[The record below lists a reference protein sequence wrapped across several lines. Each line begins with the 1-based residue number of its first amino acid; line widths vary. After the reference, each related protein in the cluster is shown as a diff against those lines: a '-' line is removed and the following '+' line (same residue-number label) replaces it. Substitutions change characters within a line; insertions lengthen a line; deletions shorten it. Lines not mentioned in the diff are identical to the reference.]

1 MIQKCNRFLRVLL
14 FVLIATC
21 ATPALRAQSG
31 NQGVLVLTVHDNTGA
46 VVADAALVVR
56 DKSTNVSRSATTLKG
71 GTYSFSGLDAGT
83 YSLTVSKPGFKDAV
97 FDSVVIQASRVTD
110 LTVPLEVGSVSE
122 KVEVTAEQTPLIE
135 VTSNVIGTTIDL
147 KQIEDLPMTDRDP
160 TQFTAFVAGFNSAG
174 LWDNEQHQSELTS
187 MDGVIANSSR
197 FKGYG
202 SIGPNTTP
210 VTPRLQNTQELTI
223 QTSGLTASQGYGQA
237 AMQAVLSTRR
247 GSNQFHGRLFVDL
260 QNSSLNANSWSNDFY
275 GVPKALYHK
284 EDFGGTV
291 GGRII
296 RDKLF
301 FFGSY
306 EEDLTPGKGTGVDP
320 YLTASMQQGNYVFQG
335 LDGSSHTVNL
345 LQIAGAAG
353 LQSTVDPAIA
363 AELSKINASIP
374 LGTSEDVPGADQY
387 ESQNVQDLAYLE
399 PNNSYFYAPTFRID
413 YNMRNNLS
421 FDFVFNENKSSSP
434 TALFPSFPGP
444 DFSFMQDGYGATAYT
459 AGIGVNW
466 LISPT
471 LINQFQGGYLYNY
484 QVSAPKSNGYGANH
498 NIVWWNGPW
507 GLNYDTA
514 GVSGDFFYSTQSN
527 FYPLISWSDNVLW
540 QKKSHNFTFGASYYR
555 EQDHYWN
562 PALGYT
568 GITLGMGA
576 GDPGLN
582 VFSASNPALAQAN
595 PNQLGEMQQ
604 YYAIL
609 TGDIV
614 DAGGAHPLDPKTK
627 QFKPYGGVEL
637 DELQGATGLF
647 FQDSWRASTHLTV
660 NYGLRWDFTGDDH
673 DLGSI
678 YYSPTPAGLW
688 GPSGVNNAFKP
699 GTFQGPADSNY
710 VAREH
715 AYAPWNVSP
724 QPNIGFAWS
733 PSAKAD
739 GPFGKL
745 LGNSATVIRGGFS
758 LRRYTPQYQDFWS
771 YASNYGAF
779 FYQGYDL
786 SAANSPATG
795 YFTSGTEHLANFANG
810 TFPTNYLVNPPSYT
824 AQVSESSQFQ
834 QAGLAG
840 MDPHIKQ
847 PYTESWN
854 FGIQRELG
862 KSNAIEIRYV
872 GNRGI
877 HQWMPLNLNEV
888 NIFENGF
895 LDQFKAAQAAL
906 AANGG
911 TSFQGAP
918 GSMPIFDTAFQ
929 DNPTAGYTYGG
940 FITNLQHGQVGSMAA
955 ALSTPFGATG
965 NYFCNLVPTSFTPCQ
980 TVLGYSGPGG
990 SYPTNLFQVN
1000 PYQAG
1005 RNVGYLTAA
1014 GYSNF
1019 NALEVEFRQQNW
1031 HGMHFNA
1038 NYTWSRSLGM
1048 STQYT
1053 LRNLA
1058 LGYGPTPSDIHHVIH
1073 VIGTYDLPFGKGKNF
1088 LNGNAWLDRA
1098 VGGWTLGTTNAFQ
1111 TGAPFQIAGGNQTFN
1126 NLFDGGLNLTGVTA
1140 KQLQH
1145 SIHFHPVPGNPYAQ
1159 YWLDPKYISPGVG
1172 TNATYLSPNST
1183 PGTVGTRYWFW
1194 GNRQFAQNTNIS
1206 ITKTVPLHRE
1216 MRFSMQGE
1224 FLDAFNHPFWNIGDT
1239 GAQDASFG
1247 ESFGK
1252 SSANGRYG
1260 REVEIRANFEF

>member
-1 MIQKCNRFLRVLL
+1 MM
-14 FVLIATC
+14 IATF
-21 ATPALRAQSG
+21 TNLALCAQSG
-31 NQGVLVLTVHDNTGA
+31 NQGVLVLTVHDNSGA
-46 VVADAALVVR
+46 VIPDAALVVR
-56 DKSTNVSRSATTLKG
+56 DKSTNVTRNASTLKG
-71 GTYSFSGLDAGT
+71 GTYTFSGLDAGD
-83 YSLTVSKPGFKDAV
+83 YSLVVTKSGFKDAI

-110 LTVPLEVGSVSE
+110 LSVPLEVGSVSE
-122 KVEVTAEQTPLIE
+122 KVEVVAEQTPLIE
-135 VTSNVIGTTIDL
+135 VSSNVIGTTIDL
-147 KQIEDLPMTDRDP
+147 KQIEDLPMLDRDP
-160 TQFTAFVAGFNSAG
+160 TQFTAFVAGYNSAG
-174 LWDNEQHQSELTS
+174 FWDNNQHQSEVTS

-197 FKGYG
+197 FKAGG
-202 SIGPNTTP
+202 AIGPGAFNP
-210 VTPRLQNTQELTI
+210 VTPRLQNTQELTL
-223 QTSGLTASQGYGQA
+223 QTSGLTADQGYGQA
-237 AMQAVLSTRR
+237 SMQAVLSTRR
-247 GSNQFHGRLFVDL
+247 GANAFHGRAFIDL
-260 QNSSLNANSWSNDFY
+260 QNSSLDANSWSNDFY

-284 EDFGGTV
+284 EDFGGSV
-291 GGRII
+291 GGRIL

-301 FFGSY
+301 FFASY

-320 YLTASMQQGNYVFQG
+320 YLTPSMQQGNYVFQG
-335 LDGSSHTVNL
+335 LDGNSHTINL
-345 LQIAGAAG
+345 LQVAGAAG
-353 LQSTVDPAIA
+353 LQSTVDPGVA
-363 AELSKINASIP
+363 AEIAKINSSIP

-387 ESQNVQDLAYLE
+387 ESQNVQNLAYLE
-399 PNNSYFYAPTFRID
+399 PNNTYFYAPTFRID
-413 YNMRNNLS
+413 YNMRKNLS
-421 FDFVFNENKSSSP
+421 FDFVFNESKNNSP

-444 DFSFMQDGYGATAYT
+444 NFAFMQDGYGGTAYT

-466 LISPT
+466 VISPT

-484 QVSAPKSNGYGANH
+484 QVSAPKSNGYGATH

-507 GLNYDTA
+507 GLNYTTA

-527 FYPLISWSDNVLW
+527 FYPLISWNDNLLW
-540 QKKSHNFTFGASYYR
+540 QKKSHNFTFGVSYYR

-595 PNQLGEMQQ
+595 PTQLSEMQS

-609 TGDIV
+609 TGDIT
-614 DAGGAHPLDPKTK
+614 DAGGARPLDPRTK

-637 DELQGATGLF
+637 DELQQATGIF
-647 FQDSWRASTHLTV
+647 FQDSWRAFTNLTV

-688 GPSGVNNAFKP
+688 GPSGVNNAFNP
-699 GTFQGPADSNY
+699 GSLKGEADSNY

-715 AYAPWNVSP
+715 AYAPWNMSP

-733 PSAKAD
+733 PTQKGD
-739 GPFGKL
+739 GLLAKL
-745 LGNSATVIRGGFS
+745 LGNSATVVRGGFS

-771 YASNYGAF
+771 YASNYGSF
-779 FYQGYDL
+779 FYQGFDL
-786 SAANSPATG
+786 SATNGSGPG
-795 YFTSGTEHLANFANG
+795 FFTAGTQHLANFLNG
-810 TFPTNYLVNPPSYT
+810 TFPTNYLINPPSYST
-824 AQVSESSQFQ
+824 QVSESSQFE

-840 MDPHIKQ
+840 MDPNIKQ

-854 FGIQRELG
+854 FGIQRALG
-862 KSNAIEIRYV
+862 RSNAIEVRYI

-877 HQWMPLNLNEV
+877 HQWMPINLNEV

-895 LDQFKAAQAAL
+895 LGEFQKAQAAL
-906 AANGG
+906 IANGG

-918 GSMPIFDTAFQ
+918 GSMPILDTAFQ
-929 DNPTAGYTYGG
+929 DNPSGGYTYGG
-940 FITNLQHGQVGSMAA
+940 FISNLQHGQVGTMANGLA
-955 ALSTPFGATG
+955 QPFGATG
-965 NYFCNLVPTSFTPCQ
+965 QYFCNLTQFMPCQ
-980 TVLGYSGPGG
+980 TNTGYSGLGG
-990 SYPTNLFQVN
+990 PYPTNLFQAN

-1005 RNVGYLTAA
+1005 RSVEYLTAA
-1014 GYSNF
+1014 GYSNY
-1019 NALEVEFRQQNW
+1019 NALEVEFRQQAW
-1031 HGMHFNA
+1031 HGMHFTA

-1048 STQYT
+1048 NTQYT
-1053 LRNLA
+1053 LRNLS

-1073 VIGTYDLPFGKGKNF
+1073 VIGTYDLPFGKGKEF

-1098 VGGWTLGTTNAFQ
+1098 VGGWTLGTTNTFQ
-1111 TGAPFQIAGGNQTFN
+1111 TGAPFQIAGGNQTYN

-1145 SIHFHPVPGNPYAQ
+1145 AIHFHQVSGNPYEQ
-1159 YWLDPKYISPGVG
+1159 YWIDPKFTSSGVG
-1172 TNATYLSPNST
+1172 VNSAYLSPNST
-1183 PGTVGTRYWFW
+1183 PGSVGTRYWFW

-1206 ITKTVPLHRE
+1206 VTKTVPLHRE

-1224 FLDAFNHPFWNIGDT
+1224 FLDAFNHPYWGIGDT

-1247 ESFGK
+1247 QSFGK

-1260 REVEIRANFEF
+1260 RIVEIRANLAF